1 MEVKKEKKKIE
12 TEKGK
17 DQKKK
22 RPKGTSFDYPE
33 LGVVV
38 PDDVKLKK
46 NKDGTYSYYYPD
58 GKKWKY

>member
-1 MEVKKEKKKIE
+1 MESKKNKKAEAEKE
-12 TEKGK
+12 QN
-17 DQKKK
+17 QKKK
-22 RPKGTSFDYPE
+22 KTKGTSFDYPE
-33 LGVVV
+33 LGAVV